1 MPSLLPRWTIAPW
14 ALLYVACAYLS
25 WSLDDPDNQ
34 LLFAWF
40 PAGVSIA
47 AFFVQE
53 RRHWPL
59 LFAVLFAGGF
69 AVEVWLGH
77 TVRTAVWIG
86 IVSLGSNLLTAWA
99 SQAYARCRDDM
110 QAVCGWVVITLLVS
124 AAASAIGALGLNP
137 PTPDAFWRIAYMAW
151 ICNVSGILFGVAVL
165 MGLLGFRR
173 TEYRVGPRGY
183 AVALAAW
190 ILMMACT
197 WYVFDVSRPPRAE
210 APWLMAL
217 ACVPLALTT
226 VVTLAGGDRMGSLA
240 VLTMAAIAL
249 REAHGAHGPF
259 FLGGVIQ
266 GETLLLAQSY
276 LVATALL
283 QVFVH
288 VLTRGPRNRIGNK
301 QAAAADPG
309 NERLYRLDL
318 ASGDIIWDK
327 TDGLGRAPGTLQAML
342 DCVHPEDR
350 AALATRLQGTGGARA
365 LSRPLPVRFSPAAD
379 QWITIV
385 DHSRGA
391 LRGPDGAF
399 IVGCWQL
406 PGEEE
411 GA

>member
-1 MPSLLPRWTIAPW
+1 MAC
-14 ALLYVACAYLS
+14 ALLS
-25 WSLDDPDNQ
+25 WHLDDPDNQ
-34 LLFAWF
+34 ILFAWF

-59 LFAVLFAGGF
+59 LFATLLISGY
-69 AVEVWLGH
+69 AVEIWLGH
-77 TVRTAVWIG
+77 SAMTAAWIG
-86 IVSLGSNLLTAWA
+86 VVSVGSNLLTAWA
-99 SQAYARCRDDM
+99 SQAYARHRDDM

-137 PTPDAFWRIAYMAW
+137 ATRDIFWQVAYMAW
-151 ICNVSGILFGVAVL
+151 ISNVSGILFGVAVL

-173 TEYRVGPRGY
+173 TEYRAGRRGY
-183 AVALAAW
+183 AVASAAW
-190 ILMMACT
+190 MLMMACT
-197 WYVFDVSRPPRAE
+197 WYAFDTSRPPQAE
-210 APWLMAL
+210 APLLMAL

-249 REAHGAHGPF
+249 REAHSAHGPF
-259 FLGGVIQ
+259 FLGGIVQ

-288 VLTRGPRNRIGNK
+288 VLTRGRRNRIGGNPN
-301 QAAAADPG
+301 AAPDPG

-342 DCVHPEDR
+342 DCIHPEDR
-350 AALATRLQGTGGARA
+350 VALATRLHGTGSARTM
-365 LSRPLPVRFSPAAD
+365 SRPLPVRFSPAAD

-385 DHSRGA
+385 DHNRGA
-391 LRGPDGAF
+391 LRGPSGAF
-399 IVGCWQL
+399 IIGCWQL
-406 PGEEE
+406 PGEKED
-411 GA
+411 A